1 MKLHHIQGLTCV
13 VLFFKFMFLKYIVYL
28 LNIKNMRKL
37 ILLTIIILLSC
48 KTETK
53 KNIQTKSNNKEE
65 LLIITEIEN
74 AEKIKSLNK
83 DFKNIAPSVKSSVKK
98 TISSGN
104 LKYDK
109 LKINYTLIGKWVINN
124 SFLNHKYT
132 FEIYNKGSKYLGIRL
147 NDFTIEN
154 LTKKELKYYISGNK
168 YGEFYQVDKNKEM
181 TLFDN
186 DGSLVGAG
194 YTATKIH

>member
-1 MKLHHIQGLTCV
+1 
-13 VLFFKFMFLKYIVYL
+13 
-28 LNIKNMRKL
+28 MRKL

-109 LKINYTLIGKWVINN
+109 LKINPII
-124 SFLNHKYT
+124 T
-132 FEIYNKGSKYLGIRL
+132 FG
-147 NDFTIEN
+147 D
-154 LTKKELKYYISGNK
+154 
-168 YGEFYQVDKNKEM
+168 D
-181 TLFDN
+181 
-186 DGSLVGAG
+186 
-194 YTATKIH
+194 

>member
-1 MKLHHIQGLTCV
+1 
-13 VLFFKFMFLKYIVYL
+13 
-28 LNIKNMRKL
+28 MRKL

-83 DFKNIAPSVKSSVKK
+83 DLKNIVPSVKSLDKK

-124 SFLNHKYT
+124 SFQNHKYT

-154 LTKKELKYYISGNK
+154 LTKKDLKYYISGNK
-168 YGEFYQVDKNKEM
+168 YGEFYRVDKNKEM